1 MINGLSRFW
10 DKPAN
15 VSEKRTFEE
24 EALYQLG
31 AANATVS
38 QSGSICQLIGLLL
51 IAASPFAL
59 AGGLFGLPVAASL
72 IAGGGA
78 SSAALGSIAHSNKR
92 ASKLLY
98 VQTWLKVHDY

>member
-1 MINGLSRFW
+1 MLDRLQKLL

-15 VSEKRTFEE
+15 IASNRTFEE
-24 EALYQLG
+24 EARYRLEG
-31 AANATVS
+31 ANRALS
-38 QSGSICQLIGLLL
+38 QSGSLCQLIGLIL

-72 IAGGGA
+72 IAGGV
-78 SSAALGSIAHSNKR
+78 STAALGSIAHSNKR
-92 ASKLLY
+92 ATKLLY

>member
-15 VSEKRTFEE
+15 VSENRTFEE
-24 EALYQLG
+24 EARYQLG

-72 IAGGGA
+72 IAGGA

>member
-15 VSEKRTFEE
+15 VPENRTFEE

-31 AANATVS
+31 AANSSVS

-51 IAASPFAL
+51 VAASPFAL
-59 AGGLFGLPVAASL
+59 AGGLFGLPIAASL
-72 IAGGGA
+72 IEGGA

-92 ASKLLY
+92 AFRLLY
-98 VQTWLKVHDY
+98 VQTWLKVNNY

>member
-1 MINGLSRFW
+1 MLERLSKFW

-15 VSEKRTFEE
+15 ITSNRSFEG
-24 EALYQLG
+24 EARYQL
-31 AANATVS
+31 ATANASVS

-59 AGGLFGLPVAASL
+59 AGGLLGLPFAASL
-72 IAGGGA
+72 IAGGA

-92 ASKLLY
+92 ATKLLY